1 MSAHR
6 PRPQSTPLHAS
17 TAAAEQLPPAYPER
31 AAWGTASKLRAWQA
45 EALERYLAASPRDFL
60 AVATPGAGKTTFAL
74 RVAAELLERGVV
86 RRVTVVAPTE
96 HLKTQW
102 ADAAHRVGIRIDP
115 AFRNSHGAHGRDFD
129 GVALTYAQVAARPLL
144 HRARTE
150 AAPTLVVLDEIHHG
164 GDALSWGDAVREA
177 FEPATR
183 RLALTG
189 TPFRSDTAPIPFVEY
204 EADRDGVRRSR
215 ADYTYGYGR
224 ALADG
229 VVRPVIFLA
238 YSGHMRWRTRAGDE
252 VAARLGEPMTADQTA
267 QAWRTALDP
276 QGEWVPAVLRAADQR
291 LSEVRRHVP
300 DAGGLV
306 IATDQTVARAYAAAL
321 RHVTGEP
328 PVVVLSDDAAASS
341 RIEEFADGD
350 QRWMVAVRMVSEGV
364 DVPRL
369 SVGVYATSASTPLYF
384 AQAVGRFVR
393 ARRRGET
400 ASIFLP
406 SVPTLLDLANAMEV
420 ERDHALDRPRSA
432 EDGEWLEDGL
442 VADAQRPEKAS
453 GDLADGAFQALEAQA
468 TFDRVLFDGG
478 EFGSH
483 AEVGSEEEQD
493 FLGIPGLL
501 EPDQV
506 ATLLRQRQADHAKK
520 RRGGAAEQAPV
531 SDAAVHRRT
540 AALRKELNSLVAA
553 WARRTG
559 QPHGVVHAEL
569 RRLGGGTEVARAT
582 AEQLQTRIDTL
593 RSWFVGRP

>member
-1 MSAHR
+1 MTSS
-6 PRPQSTPLHAS
+6 STPHRAS
-17 TAAAEQLPPAYPER
+17 SAAASQLPPAYPER
-31 AAWGTASKLRAWQA
+31 APWGTASKLRAWQA
-45 EALERYLAASPRDFL
+45 DALQTYLRRQPRDFL

-96 HLKTQW
+96 HLKSQW
-102 ADAAHRVGIRIDP
+102 ADAAHRAGIRIDP
-115 AFRNSHGAHGRDFD
+115 AFRNSQGTHGRDYD
-129 GVALTYAQVAARPLL
+129 GVVVTYAQVAARPVL

-150 AAPTLVVLDEIHHG
+150 AAPTLVVLDETHHA

-189 TPFRSDTAPIPFVEY
+189 TPFRSDTAAIPFVDY
-204 EADRDGVRRSR
+204 VPDADGVRRSR
-215 ADYTYGYGR
+215 ADYAYGYEH
-224 ALADG
+224 ALRDG
-229 VVRPVIFLA
+229 VVRPVLFLA
-238 YSGHMRWRTRAGDE
+238 YSGQMRWRTRAGDE
-252 VAARLGEPMTADQTA
+252 VSARLGEPLTQDMTA

-276 QGEWVPAVLRAADQR
+276 RGQWVPAVLRAADKR
-291 LSEVRRHVP
+291 LAQVRRHVP

-306 IATDQTVARAYAAAL
+306 IATDQSTARAYAAVL
-321 RHVTGEP
+321 RQVSGEQ

-341 RIEEFADGD
+341 RIEEFAHGD

-384 AQAVGRFVR
+384 AQVVGRFVR

-406 SVPTLLDLANAMEV
+406 SVPALLELAGAMEV
-420 ERDHALDRPRSA
+420 ERDHALDRPRG
-432 EDGEWLEDGL
+432 EEPQEWLEDGL
-442 VADAQRPEKAS
+442 LEAAQRAEMAS
-453 GDLADGAFQALEAQA
+453 GDLTEGTFQALEAQA
-468 TFDRVLFDGG
+468 SFDRVLFDGG

-483 AEVGSEEEQD
+483 AEPGSDEEQD

-506 ATLLRQRQADHAKK
+506 ATLLRQRQADHAR
-520 RRGGAAEQAPV
+520 RRGAGRQEPAGV
-531 SDAAVHRRT
+531 TDAAVHRRT
-540 AALRKELNSLVAA
+540 AALRKELNGLVAA

-559 QPHGVVHAEL
+559 QPHAVVHAEL

-582 AEQLQTRIDTL
+582 PEQLQTRIDTL
-593 RSWFVGRP
+593 RDWFVGRR